1 MKKLQLKFKTAD
13 GKNKDLALSYV
24 KDGLDEKTVKEAMDK
39 IQTSKLFE
47 KNTIQLYNEVLG
59 AKYVDREEST
69 IF

>member
-13 GKNKDLALSYV
+13 GKNKDLVLSYV
-24 KDGLDEKTVKEAMDK
+24 KDGLDKDTVREAMNK
-39 IQTSKLFE
+39 IQASKLFE
-47 KNTIQLYNEVLG
+47 KNTYQLYNEILG

>member
-13 GKNKDLALSYV
+13 GKNKDLALNYV

-39 IQTSKLFE
+39 IQASKLFE